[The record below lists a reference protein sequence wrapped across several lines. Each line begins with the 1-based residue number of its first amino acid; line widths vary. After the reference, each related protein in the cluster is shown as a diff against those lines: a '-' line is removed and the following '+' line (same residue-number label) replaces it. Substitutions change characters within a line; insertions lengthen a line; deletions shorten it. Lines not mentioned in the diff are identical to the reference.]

1 MHHHVLTL
9 YVLYICF
16 CHNNKGVFERLP
28 GRDSTSNINTS
39 QTQYK
44 SRIET
49 DNWGE
54 LLDQRI
60 LMSPALLVPSVII
73 ELLSQPC
80 DQSELSELHTAIF
93 TAAQQIRPILL
104 QNSEFMQSLTTVCV
118 VVNDMLL

>member
-1 MHHHVLTL
+1 
-9 YVLYICF
+9 
-16 CHNNKGVFERLP
+16 
-28 GRDSTSNINTS
+28 
-39 QTQYK
+39 
-44 SRIET
+44 
-49 DNWGE
+49 
-54 LLDQRI
+54 
-60 LMSPALLVPSVII
+60 MSPALLVPSVII